1 MPEGKY
7 DNLDSTKL
15 LECLTNVRVEIDK
28 RIKILGRDFRA
39 LMNLQ
44 KEEELIEEK
53 LEGLSMRFKDKGG

>member
-1 MPEGKY
+1 MPDGKY

-15 LECLTNVRVEIDK
+15 LDILTNVRIEITK
-28 RIKILGRDFRA
+28 KIKLLARDFRA

-44 KEEELIEEK
+44 KEEEEIEAK